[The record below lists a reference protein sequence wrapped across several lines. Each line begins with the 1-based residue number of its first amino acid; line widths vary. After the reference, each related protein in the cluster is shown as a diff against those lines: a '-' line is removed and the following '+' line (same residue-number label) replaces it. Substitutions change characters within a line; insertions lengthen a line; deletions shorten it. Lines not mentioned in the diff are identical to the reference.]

1 MIRDDW
7 KFLHIGM
14 IVRDT
19 DKTCA
24 FFGMMGFRVIRTFET
39 PSKSPDNPRTS
50 KIALIQKD
58 AAVLEVIQPLE
69 GTWIN
74 KDFLES
80 VGEGVNHIC
89 FEVNDVEAETERMI
103 SFGFPVIYKVARGAY
118 FDTRKVGNLMIELVR
133 PAESGR

>member
-1 MIRDDW
+1 MIGDDW

-24 FFGMMGFRVIRTFET
+24 FYETMGFRVIRTFET

-58 AAVLEVIQPLE
+58 SAVIEIIQPLE

-80 VGEGVNHIC
+80 VGEGINHIC
-89 FEVNDVEAETERMI
+89 FEVGDVKKETERMI
-103 SFGFPVIYKVARGAY
+103 ERGFPVIYALPRGAY
-118 FDTRKVGNLMIELVR
+118 FDTRKVGNVVIELIQR
-133 PAESGR
+133 TEAAH